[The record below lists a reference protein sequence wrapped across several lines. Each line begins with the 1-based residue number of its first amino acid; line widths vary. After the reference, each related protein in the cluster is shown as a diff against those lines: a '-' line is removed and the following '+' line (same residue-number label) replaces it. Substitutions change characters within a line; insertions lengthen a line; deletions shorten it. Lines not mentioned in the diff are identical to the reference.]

1 MKFEPDRKY
10 LKVCVYAFG
19 TVAALLLF
27 NRLLSASNDIWQSF
41 KSGLG
46 FILTL
51 LSPFIMAIV
60 MAYILSPAVTGVE
73 KLLAKVFKNP
83 GAQRPIKMA
92 ALVIVYL
99 LLIAL
104 IVGALS
110 FVIPEI
116 LRNIAE
122 LVKAL
127 PSYYDWATDYVQN
140 TLPKTEFIGGL
151 LNNPSVQQTLDN
163 VQKSITAMVT
173 DFQNNTIKYVNIA
186 LTSLGAFAASVFSTL
201 GSLLIGLV
209 LSFYLLNER
218 ESIVYSLRHLL
229 KARLGE
235 KRAGATM
242 GLLGTVDSV
251 FGRYISAK
259 LLTMVILFLLA
270 QIAFA
275 ALGVRYSMLMA
286 AVIALTNLV
295 PYIGPFLG
303 AVPPLFIALLDDPL
317 KALYVGI
324 AILLMQTIDN
334 YFITPYVIG
343 DRMGLSPFW
352 ILLSIILGGGLFGVG
367 GLLLAVPTAAV
378 IKVLIERYIKGR
390 ALRRAA
396 TVHSSPQADTEP
408 KP

>member
-1 MKFEPDRKY
+1 MKFEPDKKY

-60 MAYILSPAVTGVE
+60 MAYILSPAVTAVE
-73 KLLAKVFKNP
+73 KLLAKLFKKS

-110 FVIPEI
+110 FAIPGI
-116 LRNIAE
+116 ISNIAE
-122 LVKAL
+122 LIRSL
-127 PSYYDWATDYVQN
+127 PTYYGKVTDFVEK
-140 TLPKTEFIGGL
+140 LPKTEFIGGL
-151 LNNPSVQQTLDN
+151 LRNPSVQQALDN
-163 VQKSITAMVT
+163 VQKSITAAVV
-173 DFQNNTIKYVNIA
+173 DFQNNTVKYVNIA

-218 ESIVYSLRHLL
+218 ESIVYSTRHLL

-235 KRAGATM
+235 KRSGATM
-242 GLLGTVDSV
+242 SLLSTVDNV

-259 LLTMVILFLLA
+259 LLTMVILFVLA
-270 QIAFA
+270 QIAFV
-275 ALGVRYSMLMA
+275 ALGIPFSTLMA
-286 AVIALTNLV
+286 AIIALTNLV

-303 AVPPLFIALLDDPL
+303 AVPPLFVALLISPMQ
-317 KALYVGI
+317 ALYVGI
-324 AILLMQTIDN
+324 AILLLQAIDN

-352 ILLSIILGGGLFGVG
+352 ILLSIILGGGLFGVW
-367 GLLLAVPTAAV
+367 GLLLSVPTAAV

-396 TVHSSPQADTEP
+396 TAPNSTVTGTEP
-408 KP
+408 KA